1 VCDGGE
7 NEPYAQ
13 PGYYPLVRG
22 AFVQCTPR
30 LACRGG
36 RNASCSPLYTG
47 DRCAQ
52 CALGAYRCGEAA
64 GDAIAVVSLY
74 LADGRVRVVLCV
86 LTGPVAPSTVECML
100 HVYPR
105 VLSSVVPTQEH
116 RPGVRLASSRLT
128 PRYHGPHA
136 SACMCACECMCVWQ
150 AAWDMPQV
158 PQHCVAAVSTVF
170 GGAGVFGG
178 GVGVPQQEAAEPCSA
193 GHWRGTYA

>member
-1 VCDGGE
+1 MCEGGE

-64 GDAIAVVSLY
+64 GDAIAVVSPCP
-74 LADGRVRVVLCV
+74 ADGRVCVVLCV
-86 LTGPVAPSTVECML
+86 LTGRVAPSTIECLL
-100 HVYPR
+100 HVYPP
-105 VLSSVVPTQEH
+105 VLSSVVPTQER

-128 PRYHGPHA
+128 PLYHGPHA
-136 SACMCACECMCVWQ
+136 SACMCTCECMCVAGCVGR
-150 AAWDMPQV
+150 AA
-158 PQHCVAAVSTVF
+158 
-170 GGAGVFGG
+170 
-178 GVGVPQQEAAEPCSA
+178 SA
-193 GHWRGTYA
+193 PTLRGCCFYCFRWGWCFWWGCRCTSARSG